1 MRISHVL
8 LLPLIRPTGRLIAQQ
23 MKISYPLLGVAVLA
37 LSFAVTDVH
46 GQNVGIGVTSPQSKL
61 SVNGTTSSGGLAIGD
76 STYTSTAGTVAPANG
91 ALIQG
96 SVGIGITTPQGPL
109 HVNGQVYV
117 AGPGVTGSLEFGTAN
132 QDGVRIYPGA
142 IDVQRNQFNC
152 LHLAKPAG
160 AVDGGLAAFFSG
172 GTAVGTITTSGGT
185 VSYNTTSDERLKEN
199 IRPSAKGLSKV
210 MKIQVR
216 DYNFKSKPG
225 QNETGFIAQQ
235 LYTVLPDV
243 VTKGGEDPAK
253 EPWSVDYGRVTPF
266 LTKAIQEQQAEIEI
280 LKEQIGRQDVRL
292 KAAETENTKL
302 KARTSRLATLEHR
315 TELLEAENAKLTAI
329 VSKVE
334 SLEHAVNGLQTKAA
348 TQPFALN
355 Q

>member
-1 MRISHVL
+1 MITCGSSVL
-8 LLPLIRPTGRLIAQQ
+8 
-23 MKISYPLLGVAVLA
+23 VAILFSTVLQA
-37 LSFAVTDVH
+37 
-46 GQNVGIGVTSPQSKL
+46 QNVGIGVTNPQSKL

-76 STYTSTAGTVAPANG
+76 STYTSTAATVAPANG

-96 SVGIGITTPQGPL
+96 SVGIGITTPQGLL

-216 DYNFKSKPG
+216 DYVFKSKPG

-292 KAAETENTKL
+292 KAL
-302 KARTSRLATLEHR
+302 KAENVRLQADADKVSVV
-315 TELLEAENAKLTAI
+315 EAENAHLKGKTDKLAAKMEALEKTMAAI
-329 VSKVE
+329 QTKDGRAV
-334 SLEHAVNGLQTKAA
+334 HAV
-348 TQPFALN
+348 ALSK
-355 Q
+355 

>member
-1 MRISHVL
+1 MKKSPMITGGASVL
-8 LLPLIRPTGRLIAQQ
+8 
-23 MKISYPLLGVAVLA
+23 VAILFSTA
-37 LSFAVTDVH
+37 IQA
-46 GQNVGIGVTSPQSKL
+46 QNVGIGVTNPQSKL
-61 SVNGTTSSGGLAIGD
+61 SVNGTTTSGGLAIGD

-96 SVGIGITTPQGPL
+96 SVGIGITTPQGSL

-160 AVDGGLAAFFSG
+160 AADGGLAAFFSG

-199 IRPSAKGLSKV
+199 IRPSAKGLNKV

-266 LTKAIQEQQAEIEI
+266 LTKAIQEQQVEIDA
-280 LKEQIGRQDVRL
+280 LK
-292 KAAETENTKL
+292 
-302 KARTSRLATLEHR
+302 
-315 TELLEAENAKLTAI
+315 AENARLKGKMEA
-329 VSKVE
+329 
-334 SLEHAVNGLQTKAA
+334 LEKTMAARQTKHRSAVHAV
-348 TQPFALN
+348 ALN
-355 Q
+355 K

>member
-1 MRISHVL
+1 MKNNPMITCGSSVL
-8 LLPLIRPTGRLIAQQ
+8 
-23 MKISYPLLGVAVLA
+23 VAILFSTVLQA
-37 LSFAVTDVH
+37 
-46 GQNVGIGVTSPQSKL
+46 QNVGIGVTNPQSKL

-76 STYTSTAGTVAPANG
+76 STYTSTAATVAPANG

-96 SVGIGITTPQGPL
+96 SVGIGITTPQGLL

-216 DYNFKSKPG
+216 DYVFKSKPG

-292 KAAETENTKL
+292 KAL
-302 KARTSRLATLEHR
+302 KAENVRLQADADKVSVV
-315 TELLEAENAKLTAI
+315 EAENAHLKGKTDKLAAKMEALEKTMAAI
-329 VSKVE
+329 QTKDGRAV
-334 SLEHAVNGLQTKAA
+334 HAV
-348 TQPFALN
+348 ALSK
-355 Q
+355 

>member
-1 MRISHVL
+1 MKNNPMITCGSSVL
-8 LLPLIRPTGRLIAQQ
+8 
-23 MKISYPLLGVAVLA
+23 VAILFSTVLQA
-37 LSFAVTDVH
+37 
-46 GQNVGIGVTSPQSKL
+46 QNVGIGVTNPQSKL

-76 STYTSTAGTVAPANG
+76 STYTSTAATVAPANG

-96 SVGIGITTPQGPL
+96 SVGIGITTPQGLL

-216 DYNFKSKPG
+216 DYVFKSKPG

-292 KAAETENTKL
+292 KAL
-302 KARTSRLATLEHR
+302 KAENVRLQADADKVSVV
-315 TELLEAENAKLTAI
+315 EAENAHLKGKTDKLAAKMEALEKTMAAI
-329 VSKVE
+329 QTKDGRAV
-334 SLEHAVNGLQTKAA
+334 HAVAISK
-348 TQPFALN
+348 
-355 Q
+355 

>member
-1 MRISHVL
+1 MKNNPMITCGSSVL
-8 LLPLIRPTGRLIAQQ
+8 
-23 MKISYPLLGVAVLA
+23 VAILFSTVLQA
-37 LSFAVTDVH
+37 
-46 GQNVGIGVTSPQSKL
+46 QNVGIGVTNPQSKL

-76 STYTSTAGTVAPANG
+76 STYTSTAATVAPANG

-96 SVGIGITTPQGPL
+96 SVGIGITTPQGLL

-160 AVDGGLAAFFSG
+160 AVDGALAAFFSG

-216 DYNFKSKPG
+216 DYVFKSKPG

-292 KAAETENTKL
+292 KAL
-302 KARTSRLATLEHR
+302 KAENVRLQADADKVSVV
-315 TELLEAENAKLTAI
+315 EAENAHLKGKTDKLAAKMEALEKTMAAI
-329 VSKVE
+329 QTKDGRAV
-334 SLEHAVNGLQTKAA
+334 HAV
-348 TQPFALN
+348 ALSK
-355 Q
+355 

>member
-1 MRISHVL
+1 MKNNPMITCGSSVL
-8 LLPLIRPTGRLIAQQ
+8 
-23 MKISYPLLGVAVLA
+23 VAILFSTVLQA
-37 LSFAVTDVH
+37 
-46 GQNVGIGVTSPQSKL
+46 QNVGIGVTNPQSKL

-76 STYTSTAGTVAPANG
+76 STYTSTAATVAPANG

-96 SVGIGITTPQGPL
+96 SVGIGITTPQGLL

-160 AVDGGLAAFFSG
+160 AVDGGLAAFFPG

-216 DYNFKSKPG
+216 DYVFKSKPG

-292 KAAETENTKL
+292 KAL
-302 KARTSRLATLEHR
+302 KAENVRLQADADKVSVV
-315 TELLEAENAKLTAI
+315 EAENAHLKGKTDKLAAKMEALEKTMAAI
-329 VSKVE
+329 QTKDGRAV
-334 SLEHAVNGLQTKAA
+334 HAV
-348 TQPFALN
+348 ALSK
-355 Q
+355 

>member
-1 MRISHVL
+1 MKKSPMITGGASVL
-8 LLPLIRPTGRLIAQQ
+8 
-23 MKISYPLLGVAVLA
+23 VAILFSTA
-37 LSFAVTDVH
+37 IQA
-46 GQNVGIGVTSPQSKL
+46 QNVGIGVTNPQSKL
-61 SVNGTTSSGGLAIGD
+61 SVNGTTTSGGLAIGD

-96 SVGIGITTPQGPL
+96 SVGIGITTPQGSL

-199 IRPSAKGLSKV
+199 IRPSAKGLNKV

-266 LTKAIQEQQAEIEI
+266 LTKAIQEQQVEIDA
-280 LKEQIGRQDVRL
+280 LK
-292 KAAETENTKL
+292 
-302 KARTSRLATLEHR
+302 
-315 TELLEAENAKLTAI
+315 AENARLKGKMEA
-329 VSKVE
+329 
-334 SLEHAVNGLQTKAA
+334 LEKTMAARQTKHRSAVHAV
-348 TQPFALN
+348 ALN
-355 Q
+355 K

>member
-1 MRISHVL
+1 MMKNNPMITCGSSVL
-8 LLPLIRPTGRLIAQQ
+8 
-23 MKISYPLLGVAVLA
+23 VAILFSTVLQA
-37 LSFAVTDVH
+37 
-46 GQNVGIGVTSPQSKL
+46 QNVGIGVTNPQSKL

-76 STYTSTAGTVAPANG
+76 STYTSTSGTVAPANG
-91 ALIQG
+91 AIIQG
-96 SVGIGITTPQGPL
+96 TVGMGITTPQVPL
-109 HVNGQVYV
+109 HITGQVYV
-117 AGPGVTGSLEFGTAN
+117 AGSGVTGLFFNGTAN
-132 QDGVRIYPGA
+132 QDGVQINPGW
-142 IDVQRNQFNC
+142 IGIQRNQFNC

-225 QNETGFIAQQ
+225 QNETAFIAQQ

-243 VTKGGEDPAK
+243 VTKGGA

-266 LTKAIQEQQAEIEI
+266 LTKAIQEQQAETC
-280 LKEQIGRQDVRL
+280 L
-292 KAAETENTKL
+292 
-302 KARTSRLATLEHR
+302 ARSA
-315 TELLEAENAKLTAI
+315 
-329 VSKVE
+329 
-334 SLEHAVNGLQTKAA
+334 
-348 TQPFALN
+348 
-355 Q
+355 

>member
-1 MRISHVL
+1 MKKSPMITGGASVL
-8 LLPLIRPTGRLIAQQ
+8 
-23 MKISYPLLGVAVLA
+23 VAILFSTA
-37 LSFAVTDVH
+37 IQA
-46 GQNVGIGVTSPQSKL
+46 QNVGIGVTNPQSKL
-61 SVNGTTSSGGLAIGD
+61 SVNGTTTSGGLAIGD

-96 SVGIGITTPQGPL
+96 SVGIGITTPQGSL

-199 IRPSAKGLSKV
+199 IRPSAKGLNKV

-266 LTKAIQEQQAEIEI
+266 LTKAIQEQQVEIDA
-280 LKEQIGRQDVRL
+280 LK
-292 KAAETENTKL
+292 
-302 KARTSRLATLEHR
+302 
-315 TELLEAENAKLTAI
+315 AENARLKG
-329 VSKVE
+329 KME
-334 SLEHAVNGLQTKAA
+334 SLEKTMAARQTKHRSAVHAV
-348 TQPFALN
+348 ALN
-355 Q
+355 K

>member
-1 MRISHVL
+1 MKRHIVKFSQERLFTAFASATL
-8 LLPLIRPTGRLIAQQ
+8 LF
-23 MKISYPLLGVAVLA
+23 
-37 LSFAVTDVH
+37 LSSAAA
-46 GQNVGIGVTSPQSKL
+46 QNVGIGVSNPQSKL
-61 SVNGTTSSGGLAIGD
+61 SVNGTTANGGLAIGD
-76 STYTSTAGTVAPANG
+76 STYTSTSGTVAPANG
-91 ALIQG
+91 AIIQG
-96 SVGIGITTPQGPL
+96 SVGMGITTPQVPL
-109 HVNGQVYV
+109 HITGQVYV
-117 AGPGVTGSLEFGTAN
+117 AGSGVTGLFYNGTAN
-132 QDGVRIYPGA
+132 QDGVQINPGW
-142 IDVQRNQFNC
+142 IGIQRNQFNC

-199 IRPSAKGLSKV
+199 IQPSAKGLSKV

-266 LTKAIQEQQAEIEI
+266 LTKAIQEQQVEIDV
-280 LKEQIGRQDVRL
+280 LKKRL
-292 KAAETENTKL
+292 KF
-302 KARTSRLATLEHR
+302 
-315 TELLEAENAKLTAI
+315 LEAENAKLTAI

-334 SLEHAVNGLQTKAA
+334 NLERAVNGLRTKTAS
-348 TQPFALN
+348 QPVAFN

>member
-1 MRISHVL
+1 MKNNPIITGGTSL
-8 LLPLIRPTGRLIAQQ
+8 LLAILFST
-23 MKISYPLLGVAVLA
+23 AVQA
-37 LSFAVTDVH
+37 
-46 GQNVGIGVTSPQSKL
+46 QNVGIGVSNPQSKL
-61 SVNGTTSSGGLAIGD
+61 SVNGTTASGGLAIGD
-76 STYTSTAGTVAPANG
+76 STYTSTSGTVAPANG

-96 SVGIGITTPQGPL
+96 SVGMGITTPQVPL

-117 AGPGVTGSLEFGTAN
+117 AGSGVTGNFYLGTAN
-132 QDGVRIYPGA
+132 QDGVSINPGWIA
-142 IDVQRNQFNC
+142 VQRNQFYC
-152 LHLAKPAG
+152 LYLSKPAG
-160 AVDGGLAAFFSG
+160 AADGQLEMF
-172 GTAVGTITTSGGT
+172 TVGNSQVGQIFTSGGSVT
-185 VSYNTTSDERLKEN
+185 YQTTSDERLKEN
-199 IRPSAKGLSKV
+199 IRPSAKGLNEV

-292 KAAETENTKL
+292 KAL
-302 KARTSRLATLEHR
+302 KAENVRLQADADKVSVV
-315 TELLEAENAKLTAI
+315 EAENAHLTGKTDKLAAKMEALEKTMAAI
-329 VSKVE
+329 QTKDGRAV
-334 SLEHAVNGLQTKAA
+334 HAV
-348 TQPFALN
+348 ALSK
-355 Q
+355 